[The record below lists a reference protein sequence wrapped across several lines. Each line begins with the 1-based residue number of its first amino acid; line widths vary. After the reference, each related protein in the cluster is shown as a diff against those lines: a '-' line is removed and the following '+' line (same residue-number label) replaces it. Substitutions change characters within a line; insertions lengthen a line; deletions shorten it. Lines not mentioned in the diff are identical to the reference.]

1 MFLIPSKIFENKVFM
16 NIKILEISF
25 PRFTMFEITLGIG
38 LIFGMKHTVEA
49 EIFQEI
55 EAAVMERL

>member
-1 MFLIPSKIFENKVFM
+1 M

-55 EAAVMERL
+55 ETPVVERL